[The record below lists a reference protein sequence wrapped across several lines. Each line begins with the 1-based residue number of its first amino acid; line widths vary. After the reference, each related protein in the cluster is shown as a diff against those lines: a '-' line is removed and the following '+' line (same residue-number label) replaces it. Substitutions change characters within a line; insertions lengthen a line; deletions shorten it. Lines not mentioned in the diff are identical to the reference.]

1 MAAPPFLAFSDA
13 SGHFACP
20 LSSIGLTRPTCP
32 ALQAFHRAQML
43 QRIEDDTARARA
55 LLEARTHL
63 QQRRK
68 DANVEA
74 SLQRQQLLMQ
84 VRTRGLSD
92 VPEAALKRGLAS
104 ALLLKK
110 SPSN

>member
-1 MAAPPFLAFSDA
+1 
-13 SGHFACP
+13 
-20 LSSIGLTRPTCP
+20 
-32 ALQAFHRAQML
+32 ML

-84 VRTRGLSD
+84 VRARSHGDCLD
-92 VPEAALKRGLAS
+92 
-104 ALLLKK
+104 
-110 SPSN
+110 